1 MNNTDFL
8 SFDEHLQEV
17 VVLWEVKAVAVLIGG
32 FFAGAG
38 TANGLKQGLVSG
50 IFTGAI
56 VNVTLVYR
64 GTSLDV
70 VALSLAVA
78 FCLALAGGWFGGQLF
93 PPLGRKRLN
102 GIGPATL

>member
-38 TANGLKQGLVSG
+38 TANELKQGLVSG
-50 IFTGAI
+50 IFTAAI

-70 VALSLAVA
+70 VALV
-78 FCLALAGGWFGGQLF
+78 AGGRILPGVGRQGGSAVSSF
-93 PPLGRKRLN
+93 HRWG
-102 GIGPATL
+102 GSG